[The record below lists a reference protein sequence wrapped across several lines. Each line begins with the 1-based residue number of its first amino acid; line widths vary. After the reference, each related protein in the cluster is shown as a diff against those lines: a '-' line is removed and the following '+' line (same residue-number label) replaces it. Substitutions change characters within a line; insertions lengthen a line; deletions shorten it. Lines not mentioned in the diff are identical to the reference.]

1 MALTLENA
9 LNFGGLFGSTVIAGA
24 RGIDKPVENISVLEI
39 ADSSISKWVEKN
51 QLYITSFYAIRNDI
65 QQQKVVIKTLYE
77 NGCCGLI
84 LCNVGML
91 LQSIDDEVIDYCDQ
105 VGFPLIQARA
115 DVSYI
120 EIMTP
125 IINEL
130 FVNNSLTSALNSSDN
145 SDFLDIILNEG
156 KTENVLREFNCRL
169 ARKISYYDIYGQ
181 LVFGDEETEET
192 GREME
197 YLNENFNHVLYL
209 CSRRGYAVIELGEKS
224 KLFALIRSQRNLFG
238 VLITDHGENED
249 PEEALL
255 KKLIIP
261 CALLLGRRDR
271 VADYHER
278 EEEEFVTDLIT
289 GNFASEEIAR
299 QRAEEIGFGRES
311 VDRLV
316 IVNIN
321 TLHRTR
327 DKKRQSDIQL
337 YIKNTLMPRVMRFVK
352 SFCSENWCVF
362 RSDIIL
368 VFIDSEESKVQM
380 DAFCDKLREVFRT
393 GSLSLSVSIGISR
406 IIDSPANIPAAYSE
420 AYKAAILGRE
430 NYGPERI
437 LFYDQV
443 WFFGQI
449 LDMSRNEEALEARYW
464 LLRPLEDYDNE
475 HGTNLV
481 YTLKKLLYN
490 SGNVQKTA
498 RELYIHKNTMLQR
511 KNRITDL
518 LGYSPFEMPHL
529 LNLFMALGIK
539 DAEDAKDDE
548 WYKDGILK

>member
-65 QQQKVVIKTLYE
+65 QQQKVVIKALYE
-77 NGCCGLI
+77 NGGCGLI

-130 FVNNSLTSALNSSDN
+130 FVNNSLMPALNSSDD
-145 SDFLDIILNEG
+145 SDFVDIILNEG
-156 KTENVLREFNCRL
+156 KTENVLREFNRRL

-181 LVFGDEETEET
+181 LVFGDEEPEET
-192 GREME
+192 GRELE
-197 YLNENFNHVLYL
+197 YLNESFNHVLYL
-209 CSRRGYAVIELGEKS
+209 CSRRGHAVIELGGKS

-238 VLITDHGENED
+238 VLITDHGENEES
-249 PEEALL
+249 EEVLL

-289 GNFASEEIAR
+289 GNFASEEIA
-299 QRAEEIGFGRES
+299 QHRAEEIGFSRKS

-327 DKKRQSDIQL
+327 DKKRQADIRL

-352 SFCSENWCVF
+352 SFCTENWCVF

-368 VFIDSEESKVQM
+368 VFIDSEQSKVQM
-380 DAFCDKLREVFRT
+380 DVLCDKLRELFRA
-393 GSLSLSVSIGISR
+393 GSLSLSVSVGISR
-406 IIDSPANIPAAYSE
+406 VIESPVNIPVAYSE

-430 NYGPERI
+430 TYGPGQI

-449 LDMSRNEEALEARYW
+449 LDMSRNEEAQEARYW

-511 KNRITDL
+511 KNRIIDL

-529 LNLFMALGIK
+529 LNLLMALGIR
-539 DAEDAKDDE
+539 DAEDVEGDE